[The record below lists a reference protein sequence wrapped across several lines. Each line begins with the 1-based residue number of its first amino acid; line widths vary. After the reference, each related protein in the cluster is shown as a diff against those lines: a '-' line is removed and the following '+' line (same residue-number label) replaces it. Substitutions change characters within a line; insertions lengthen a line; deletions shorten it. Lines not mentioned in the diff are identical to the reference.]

1 MKKLMIFSFVFFL
14 SSFLFAQTEK
24 DSISK
29 VNNFTAVVTV
39 QNKGISTIPNLTL
52 GKPAVIFDMKLGRKL
67 SFEPQFRFSLED
79 GKPWAMV
86 LWWRYY
92 GSVSE
97 RFKITY
103 HANYSLSFKT
113 IGLYNADG
121 SDREVNRTN
130 RYLVGALTPN
140 YQLNKYIGL
149 GAYLFYARG
158 MDPYMI
164 KNTYLAS
171 FQPTI
176 SNIPLFKSFV
186 AKVRPEIYLLKMGED
201 GVFFSTRFLIS
212 NKNSPFS
219 LSGLITQ
226 PIDSNIPSDY
236 EFLWNVGV
244 SYAFNQKYNKAH

>member
-1 MKKLMIFSFVFFL
+1 MFKLFIIALVLIISSSVIAQENNDTENKTTNFS
-14 SSFLFAQTEK
+14 S
-24 DSISK
+24 
-29 VNNFTAVVTV
+29 VVTV

-97 RFKITY
+97 RFKLTY

-113 IGLYNADG
+113 IALYNADG

-130 RYLVGALTPN
+130 RYLTGAITPG

-158 MDPYMI
+158 IDPYII

-186 AKVRPEIYLLKMGED
+186 ARVRSEVYFLKMGED
-201 GVFFSTRFLIS
+201 GVFFSTRFFIR

-226 PIDSNIPSDY
+226 PIDSTIPSDY
-236 EFLWNVGV
+236 DFLWNVGV
-244 SYAFNQKYNKAH
+244 SYTFNQKYTKAQ

>member
-1 MKKLMIFSFVFFL
+1 MIFSFVFFL

-24 DSISK
+24 NSISK

-97 RFKITY
+97 RFKLTY

-130 RYLVGALTPN
+130 RYLTGAMTP
-140 YQLNKYIGL
+140 
-149 GAYLFYARG
+149 
-158 MDPYMI
+158 
-164 KNTYLAS
+164 
-171 FQPTI
+171 
-176 SNIPLFKSFV
+176 
-186 AKVRPEIYLLKMGED
+186 
-201 GVFFSTRFLIS
+201 
-212 NKNSPFS
+212 
-219 LSGLITQ
+219 
-226 PIDSNIPSDY
+226 
-236 EFLWNVGV
+236 
-244 SYAFNQKYNKAH
+244 SY

>member
-1 MKKLMIFSFVFFL
+1 MKKLMIFSFVLFL
-14 SSFLFAQTEK
+14 SSILFAQTEK

-97 RFKITY
+97 RFKLTY

-121 SDREVNRTN
+121 SEREVNRTN
-130 RYLVGALTPN
+130 RYLTGAMTPS

-176 SNIPLFKSFV
+176 SNIPLLKSFV
-186 AKVRPEIYLLKMGED
+186 ARVRPEVYLLKMGED
-201 GVFFSTRFLIS
+201 GVFFSTRFFIS
-212 NKNSPFS
+212 NKKSPFS

-226 PIDSNIPSDY
+226 PIYSNIPSDY
-236 EFLWNVGV
+236 DFLWNVGV
-244 SYAFNQKYNKAH
+244 SYTFNQKYTKAQ

>member
-1 MKKLMIFSFVFFL
+1 MFKLFIIFLVL
-14 SSFLFAQTEK
+14 IISSSVIAQENNDTENK
-24 DSISK
+24 TT
-29 VNNFTAVVTV
+29 NFSSVVTV

-97 RFKITY
+97 RFKLTY

-113 IGLYNADG
+113 IALYNADG

-130 RYLVGALTPN
+130 RYLTGAITPG

-149 GAYLFYARG
+149 GAYLF
-158 MDPYMI
+158 MP
-164 KNTYLAS
+164 
-171 FQPTI
+171 
-176 SNIPLFKSFV
+176 V
-186 AKVRPEIYLLKMGED
+186 V
-201 GVFFSTRFLIS
+201 
-212 NKNSPFS
+212 
-219 LSGLITQ
+219 
-226 PIDSNIPSDY
+226 
-236 EFLWNVGV
+236 
-244 SYAFNQKYNKAH
+244 